1 MSDLDDAQA
10 HAARWLEPLADE
22 AAPCGPDLEYD
33 NDFLALSQSAAGKP
47 ETQFA
52 AAEPPNWLAVRA
64 ASEDLLDRSRD
75 LRIAVYWLRANVS
88 LLGWPALP
96 VGLRLLSGMLSS
108 LSEHLHPLPDPDDGD
123 PYLRVNALSV
133 LRDSEGFI
141 GDLRLARVVQDR
153 TIGEVPGRAFEL
165 VAGLSPTVGD
175 EEAPPKDQLAR
186 MLAAAVERTPALA
199 DAITGAVAAVDELT
213 SVAQTV
219 LGHSNAPDLDPLRAF
234 CVAVVAMLPRRA
246 DAPAQAAEDES
257 DDEGAGTVVRG
268 RGLSGG
274 VTSRE
279 EAMRAIDMVCEF
291 LERTEPSNPAPLFLR
306 RARQLVNHNFLQ
318 LMKEL
323 APGQMAEVARIVGI
337 DPDSV

>member
-10 HAARWLEPLADE
+10 KAARWLEPLADE
-22 AAPCGPDLEYD
+22 SAPCGPDLEYD

-64 ASEDLLDRSRD
+64 ASEELLDRSRD
-75 LRIAVYWLRANVS
+75 LRIAVYWVRANVS

-96 VGLRLLSGMLSS
+96 LGLRLLSGMLSS
-108 LSEHLHPLPDPDDGD
+108 LSEHLHPLPDDGD

-133 LRDSEGFI
+133 LSGSQGFI
-141 GDLRLARVVQDR
+141 GELRLARVVQDR

-175 EEAPPKDQLAR
+175 EEVPPKDQLAR
-186 MLAAAVERTPALA
+186 MLAAAVERSPALA
-199 DAITGAVAAVDELT
+199 DAVTGAVAAVDELT
-213 SVAQTV
+213 TVAQNV

-234 CVAVVAMLPRRA
+234 CAAVVAMLPRRA
-246 DAPAQAAEDES
+246 DVQADSAEDEA
-257 DDEGAGTVVRG
+257 EGDGSANVVRG